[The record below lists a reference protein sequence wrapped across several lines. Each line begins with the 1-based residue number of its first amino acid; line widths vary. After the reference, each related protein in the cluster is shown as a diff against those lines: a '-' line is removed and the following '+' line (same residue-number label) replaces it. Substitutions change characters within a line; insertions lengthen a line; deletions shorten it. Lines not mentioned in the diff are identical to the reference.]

1 MSSSDIDRLK
11 FHPEIN
17 RFITKFIFMF
27 FDESLQES
35 TGGFNVISDF
45 FKWRFP
51 IVISNIRSLDI
62 NFSDTID
69 YRGYKLNVTDFVH
82 YISQYPFS
90 FIDSNDGFLKCGI
103 YPKLKYNGFWAL
115 EILQHLELG
124 SSNFKPIPIC
134 RTTFS
139 KLKQELN
146 NNILGGGVKID
157 Y

>member
-1 MSSSDIDRLK
+1 MSNSDIESLK
-11 FHPEIN
+11 FPSEIK
-17 RFITKFIFMF
+17 RFITKFTYMF
-27 FDESLQES
+27 FDESLQNT

-51 IVISNIRSLDI
+51 IVISNTRSLDV
-62 NFSDTID
+62 NFNTTLD
-69 YRGYKLNVTDFVH
+69 YKGYKLNVSDFVH

-90 FIDSNDGFLKCGI
+90 FIDSEDAILKCGI

-115 EILQHLELG
+115 EILQQLELG
-124 SSNFKPIPIC
+124 SSDFKPIPIC